1 MYDYSEYR
9 ELTSTIRNANSSRVL
24 RSALHGF
31 LNDAAMTLWNGLED
45 NQRKAIILLDFD
57 ASVVTT
63 MVFFGRD
70 WGFGGSYGDVLEL
83 ILDKAELLAKE
94 DSSASEP
101 WDYELELR
109 CIIDCARQQKQY
121 EEEARHKA
129 AEIVR
134 ELGMETGVNALEELL
149 VNNSGLVRAKK
160 KRKEA
165 YAKEMRKAI
174 LRDALLYLQKHYND
188 NDSNEEEEDE

>member
-9 ELTSTIRNANSSRVL
+9 ELTSVIRDANSSRLL

-31 LNDAAMTLWNGLED
+31 LNDAAMTWWNGLED

-83 ILDKAELLAKE
+83 ILDKAELLAQEK
-94 DSSASEP
+94 DADP
-101 WDYELELR
+101 WDYELR

-134 ELGMETGVNALEELL
+134 ELGMETGINTLEDLL

-174 LRDALLYLQKHYND
+174 LGDALLYLQKHYMD